1 MIGIQAVTGLVP
13 GLFQEDSNT
22 GEIIWG
28 IIRYYLKD
36 YQGAIALYNES
47 INLDPHDARTYQNRG
62 IAHYKL
68 GDKQAAIADFNQ
80 AIKIN
85 PNFADAYHQRGNTR
99 SDLGDKQSAI
109 ADFQQAVKL
118 YQQQGGN
125 EKWLKIAQDRI
136 RELQKE

>member
-1 MIGIQAVTGLVP
+1 MNQAIKINPNYSEAYAKRG
-13 GLFQEDSNT
+13 F
-22 GEIIWG
+22 
-28 IIRYYLKD
+28 IR
-36 YQGAIALYNES
+36 S
-47 INLDPHDARTYQNRG
+47 
-62 IAHYKL
+62 KL

-85 PNFADAYHQRGNTR
+85 PNFAIAYHQRGNTR
-99 SDLGDKQSAI
+99 SDLGDKQAAI